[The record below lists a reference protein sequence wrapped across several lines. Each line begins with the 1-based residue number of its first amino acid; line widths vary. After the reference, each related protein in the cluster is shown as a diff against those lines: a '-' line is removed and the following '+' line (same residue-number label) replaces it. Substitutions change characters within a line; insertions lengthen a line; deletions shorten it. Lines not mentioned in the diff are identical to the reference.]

1 MAAEG
6 GYRVNPT
13 DRSHEIP
20 KLTPLSD
27 KDEQEKKK
35 QQQTRKRRA
44 ARKALNNRNETIQ
57 ETDTGQGESGDDE
70 HSMDY
75 YA

>member
-1 MAAEG
+1 MAVEG

-13 DRSHEIP
+13 DRSHEIA
-20 KLTPLSD
+20 KLTPLGD

-35 QQQTRKRRA
+35 QQQARKRRA
-44 ARKALNNRNETIQ
+44 AREALNKPGEIVS
-57 ETDTGQGESGDDE
+57 ETDSDKPESGDDE